1 MGSRSAGHRGA
12 GATLNSLVCIS
23 LIEKVAT
30 KERLEGVGGVREGK
44 ASAKSLRQE
53 YVWHVWGA
61 EKPGCEVG

>member
-30 KERLEGVGGVREGK
+30 KERLEGVGVSER
-44 ASAKSLRQE
+44 
-53 YVWHVWGA
+53 
-61 EKPGCEVG
+61 EKPVQSP